1 MSSWLGRDVLSLKN
15 VARDDYLELFRAA
28 DVLAPFA
35 AQRRN
40 LDLLRHR
47 NLVTAF
53 YQASTRTR
61 LSTEAAMLRLG
72 GTVLGFADPKMTRAG
87 DFYQESLADTV
98 RMLQNYGD
106 VIAMRHHRQGAP
118 AEAAGYVDIPVINCG
133 DGWGEHPTQV
143 LGDFYTLW
151 REYGEF
157 DGITMALVGDLRMRF
172 MRSAL
177 YAAATFGLKIM
188 AVSPPDQ
195 RLTPEFV
202 AELAGMGVHVQ
213 ELGSVREALPHAD
226 VVYMFPTV
234 QPDYTRQWHEPS
246 HRVDTTPPQYRV
258 TRRLLTEAARRDT
271 IVLHPFPRMDEL
283 STDVDDTPYQRYLV
297 SVGNIMVA
305 RMALLALVLGALS

>member
-1 MSSWLGRDVLSLKN
+1 MSSWLGRDVLSLKD
-15 VARDDYLELFRAA
+15 VARDAYLELFRAA
-28 DVLAPFA
+28 DALAPFF

-53 YQASTRTR
+53 YQPSTRTR

-72 GTVLGFADPKMTRAG
+72 GNVLGFADPKMTRAG

-106 VIAMRHHRQGAP
+106 VIAMRHYLQGAP
-118 AEAAGYVDIPVINCG
+118 AEAAAYVDIPIINCG

-143 LGDFYTLW
+143 LGDLYTLW
-151 REYGEF
+151 RERGEF

-177 YAAATFGLKIM
+177 YAAAAFGLKII
-188 AVSPPDQ
+188 AVSPPPQ
-195 RLTPEFV
+195 RLAPDFV
-202 AELAGMGVHVQ
+202 AELAGLGVQVR
-213 ELGSVREALPHAD
+213 ELDSVAEALPHAD
-226 VVYMFPTV
+226 VVYLYPMV
-234 QPDYTRQWHEPS
+234 QPDFTRQWHEPS
-246 HRVDTTPPQYRV
+246 QQVGRTPPQYQV
-258 TRRLLTEAARRDT
+258 TRRVLAEAARPDT

-283 STDVDDTPYQRYLV
+283 SPDVDDTPYQRYLV
-297 SVGNIMVA
+297 SAGNVTVA
-305 RMALLALVLGALS
+305 RMALLALVLGAMP